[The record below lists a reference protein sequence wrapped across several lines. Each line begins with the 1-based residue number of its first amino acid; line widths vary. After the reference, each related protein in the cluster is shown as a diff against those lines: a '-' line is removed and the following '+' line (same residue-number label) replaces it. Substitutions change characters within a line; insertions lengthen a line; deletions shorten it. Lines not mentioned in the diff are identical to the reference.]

1 MARSIE
7 IPDDVSDRLEERVTK
22 SEFDSV
28 EAYITFV
35 LQEVAKDHP
44 EIEDTAAARQS
55 STDESR
61 ARENLKS
68 LGYLE

>member
-1 MARSIE
+1 MVRSIE
-7 IPDDVSDRLEERVTK
+7 IPDDVSDRLEERVTG

-28 EAYITFV
+28 EEYITFV
-35 LQEVAKDHP
+35 LREVTKEHP
-44 EIEDTAAARQS
+44 EIEDSATIHRS
-55 STDESR
+55 GGDKSR